1 MNKIYIGVLG
11 LGNVATGTI
20 EILRENF
27 NYICKKSGAE
37 IIVKKILVSDIN
49 KERDIDIDKNLLT
62 TEPNDILFDDEITI
76 VLELIGGNQPAFNYI
91 KTAMENKKHVVSA
104 NKLCIAENMDE
115 LFRIAQE
122 NKVIFKFEAAVAGG
136 IPIINGINSSL
147 TANKI
152 NSIMGI
158 INGTTNFILSKMTN
172 ENKDFDEVLNEA
184 QKLGYAEADPTSD
197 VENHDA
203 GYKLKILSKLAFGY
217 LPDKIYTE
225 GITSI
230 EKDDITH
237 AKQFGYVI
245 KSLAIAK
252 VIDGKIELRV
262 TPCMIKNDHPL
273 ANVSDSFNALFVNG
287 NAVGDLMFYG
297 RGAGSLPTGSAVVSD
312 LISAISSM
320 RENYEEINDEIS
332 TIVDRKLVQVS
343 KDDFVSNFYIRLSVL
358 DKPGVLAFVA
368 GSLSNIG
375 ISIDSIIQN
384 EEDET
389 SRSLVIFTNKV
400 EYGQIT
406 KFIEDLKNSD
416 KVLAIKNVFSVI

>member
-37 IIVKKILVSDIN
+37 IIIKKILVSDIN
-49 KERDIDIDKNLLT
+49 KDRGIEIDKGLLT
-62 TEPNDILFDDEITI
+62 TDANEILLDDEISI
-76 VLELIGGNQPAFNYI
+76 VLELIGGNQPAFDYI
-91 KTAMENKKHVVSA
+91 KKAMENKKHVVSA
-104 NKLCIAENMDE
+104 NKLCIAENMEE
-115 LFRIAQE
+115 LFKIAQE
-122 NKVIFKFEAAVAGG
+122 NKVIFRFEAAVAGG

-152 NSIMGI
+152 NSILGI

-172 ENKDFDEVLNEA
+172 ENKDFSDVLKEA
-184 QKLGYAEADPTSD
+184 QELGYAEADPTSD

-203 GYKLKILSKLAFGY
+203 GYKLKILSKLAFGH
-217 LPDKIYTE
+217 LPNKIYTE

-230 EKDDITH
+230 ESDDIAL
-237 AKQFGYVI
+237 AKQFGFVF

-252 VIDGKIELRV
+252 VIDEKIELRV
-262 TPCMIKNDHPL
+262 TPCMIKKEHPL

-297 RGAGSLPTGSAVVSD
+297 RGAGSLPTGSAVVAD
-312 LISAISSM
+312 LISVVNSM
-320 RENYEEINDEIS
+320 NVNYDDIHDEIA
-332 TIVDRKLVQVS
+332 TIVDRKLTQVS
-343 KDDFVSNFYIRLSVL
+343 REDSSSNFYIRLSVL
-358 DKPGVLAFVA
+358 DKPGVLAFIA

-375 ISIDSIIQN
+375 ISIDSILQN
-384 EEDET
+384 EESEN
-389 SRSLVIFTNKV
+389 SRSLVIFTNQVK
-400 EYGQIT
+400 YSQIDE
-406 KFIEDLKNSD
+406 FINDLKNSE

>member
-11 LGNVATGTI
+11 LGNVAAGTI

-27 NYICKKSGAE
+27 NYICKKTRTE

-49 KERDIDIDKNLLT
+49 KKRDIEIDKNLLT
-62 TEPNDILFDDEITI
+62 TDPNDILFDDEISI

-104 NKLCIAENMDE
+104 NKLCIAENMEE

-172 ENKDFDEVLNEA
+172 ESKDFDEVLQEA
-184 QKLGYAEADPTSD
+184 QDLGYAEADPTSD

-225 GITSI
+225 GITTI
-230 EKDDITH
+230 EKDDIAQ
-237 AKQFGYVI
+237 AKQFGFVI
-245 KSLAIAK
+245 KSLAVAK
-252 VIDGKIELRV
+252 VVEDKIELRV
-262 TPCMIKNDHPL
+262 TPCMIKHDHPL

-312 LISAISSM
+312 LISVVNGM
-320 RENYEEINDEIS
+320 TVNYDDIHDDIE
-332 TIVDRKLVQVS
+332 TIVDRHLIEVNRNDS
-343 KDDFVSNFYIRLSVL
+343 YSNFYIRLSVL

-375 ISIDSIIQN
+375 ISIDSIVQN
-384 EEDET
+384 EESEN
-389 SRSLVIFTNKV
+389 SRSLVIFTNRVK
-400 EYGQIT
+400 YSQIDE
-406 KFIEDLKNSD
+406 FIADLRKSD
-416 KVLAIKNVFSVI
+416 KVLDIKNVFSVI

>member
-1 MNKIYIGVLG
+1 MNKIYVGVLG
-11 LGNVATGTI
+11 LGNVATGAI

-27 NYICKKSGAE
+27 NYICKKSGTE

-49 KERDIDIDKNLLT
+49 KERDIEIDKKLLT
-62 TEPNDILFDDEITI
+62 TEPNDILFDDEISI

-122 NKVIFKFEAAVAGG
+122 NNVIFKFEAAVAGG

-172 ENKDFDEVLNEA
+172 ENKDFDEVLKEA
-184 QKLGYAEADPTSD
+184 QELGYAEADPTSD

-225 GITSI
+225 GITTI
-230 EKDDITH
+230 EKDDITQ

-245 KSLAIAK
+245 KSLAIAR
-252 VIDGKIELRV
+252 VIEDKIELRV

-273 ANVSDSFNALFVNG
+273 ANVLDSFNALFVNG

-312 LISAISSM
+312 LISVISAT
-320 RENYEEINDEIS
+320 RDKFEDINDELA

-368 GSLSNIG
+368 GSLSNMG

-400 EYGQIT
+400 EQGQII
-406 KFIEDLKNSD
+406 KFIEDLKKSD
-416 KVLAIKNVFSVI
+416 KVLEIKNVFSVI